1 MYEALLTGNTF
12 VITVLAF
19 VSALI
24 VGAIII
30 VLATPEAAQAWR
42 NVFSAPGEA
51 VVRTGNAIANA
62 YGSLFSGS
70 IGNPSVIA
78 RAFRTGKTADFV
90 RAFQPLSETLVS
102 TTPLVLS
109 GLGIALAFR
118 AGLFDIGGQGQ
129 VILGAAGAVLAGFS
143 FPALP
148 VAVHLPLAI
157 IAGAAFGAAWGFIPG
172 FLKAR
177 TGAHEVITSMMLNY
191 VGLNLLTYL
200 LQTEIYQAPPRVQAI
215 SKTVVE
221 AARLPHIA
229 GAALRVNAGVLLAVG
244 LVLGVAWLLQRSTLG
259 FRFRMLGLNR
269 DAARV
274 SGVAI
279 ERHYVLAMTLAGML
293 VGLAGAFMILGVD
306 FRMAP
311 LYGGTTGFDGIT
323 IADPGPRI
331 ASRGR
336 AVRASLRRI
345 HRGRQDHAGEHGHPS
360 PARPGAAGRPR
371 AVRGRAGSHP
381 DHLSHPGFARGTES
395 VRRVGGMSSER
406 AAGLPGPAPE
416 RKLRKDLAAI
426 RRRGFAIALF
436 VLAAIVLLLFALGT
450 SPDQRTMFQF
460 NAPPASPLPVLS
472 LPVLAVLVAIGIACA
487 LLGFLQM
494 FWRSNKR
501 TYLLLGTGL
510 ALTGVAFLA
519 WSGRNATVDVE
530 GLLLTMLIQ
539 TVPLTLGAL
548 SGLLCERSG
557 VINIAIEGQF
567 LIAAFFGA
575 LIASATHN
583 LWAGLVAGAAAGGL
597 IGLMLGVFTITYGA
611 DQIIVGVVLDAF
623 ALGLTSFFLQ
633 SLLVPHQAALNSPA
647 VFGPISIPLLDQ
659 IPVIGPILFN
669 QNIFVYLTIIILVVV
684 QLALFS
690 TRWGLRV
697 RAVGEHPRA
706 ADTVGINVNRIRYGN
721 VILGGIVAGIGG
733 ASFTIG
739 STGQFAPNM
748 TSGLGYIALAAMIF
762 GRWRPLGAL
771 GAALLFGFSDAL
783 QFTLSV
789 LNVPIPSPFLSM
801 FPYLAT
807 ILAVAG
813 LVGRVIPPAAD
824 GQPYVRE

>member
-1 MYEALLTGNTF
+1 
-12 VITVLAF
+12 
-19 VSALI
+19 
-24 VGAIII
+24 
-30 VLATPEAAQAWR
+30 
-42 NVFSAPGEA
+42 
-51 VVRTGNAIANA
+51 
-62 YGSLFSGS
+62 
-70 IGNPSVIA
+70 
-78 RAFRTGKTADFV
+78 
-90 RAFQPLSETLVS
+90 
-102 TTPLVLS
+102 
-109 GLGIALAFR
+109 
-118 AGLFDIGGQGQ
+118 
-129 VILGAAGAVLAGFS
+129 
-143 FPALP
+143 
-148 VAVHLPLAI
+148 
-157 IAGAAFGAAWGFIPG
+157 
-172 FLKAR
+172 
-177 TGAHEVITSMMLNY
+177 
-191 VGLNLLTYL
+191 
-200 LQTEIYQAPPRVQAI
+200 
-215 SKTVVE
+215 
-221 AARLPHIA
+221 
-229 GAALRVNAGVLLAVG
+229 
-244 LVLGVAWLLQRSTLG
+244 
-259 FRFRMLGLNR
+259 
-269 DAARV
+269 
-274 SGVAI
+274 
-279 ERHYVLAMTLAGML
+279 
-293 VGLAGAFMILGVD
+293 
-306 FRMAP
+306 
-311 LYGGTTGFDGIT
+311 
-323 IADPGPRI
+323 
-331 ASRGR
+331 
-336 AVRASLRRI
+336 
-345 HRGRQDHAGEHGHPS
+345 
-360 PARPGAAGRPR
+360 
-371 AVRGRAGSHP
+371 
-381 DHLSHPGFARGTES
+381 
-395 VRRVGGMSSER
+395 MSSER